1 MWPHGYGLPN
11 LFSCFRWL
19 VCSFFFFPLESEA
32 MRLPISGSPSKC
44 IPNLLILNVLN
55 SCPSKPQTFFL
66 CNYQLGFYI
75 EEVISG
81 SDKLDVLYIHFVP
94 LSDSISSYLILKE
107 LHQRSVVS
115 WKTQRVVLFVCFFCP
130 GVNVV
135 IYLITKLS
143 SSAASLC

>member
-1 MWPHGYGLPN
+1 MWPDGYGVPN
-11 LFSCFRWL
+11 LFSCFRWI

-81 SDKLDVLYIHFVP
+81 SDKLDVLYIHFMP
-94 LSDSISSYLILKE
+94 LSDSISSYCNSKRTTAELCHILKATKSC
-107 LHQRSVVS
+107 LVCLLLLSRC
-115 WKTQRVVLFVCFFCP
+115 KCGNLF
-130 GVNVV
+130 N
-135 IYLITKLS
+135 Y
-143 SSAASLC
+143 